1 MIPRIRNILYAT
13 DLSKNS
19 AYAFRWA
26 VNSAQKHDARIH
38 ILHVLER
45 LSPAEETTLSLHA
58 YLPQLDKIRKETRG
72 ELIDRIKKRLGE
84 FARREL
90 QDDTETL
97 KRVASILVVD
107 GDPADEILKQA
118 DEQNCDVIIMGT
130 HGKGL
135 IRHTFLGSVSEKV
148 LHRVRKPVFII
159 PIPREDTD
167 ITFNDI

>member
-1 MIPRIRNILYAT
+1 VISRIN
-13 DLSKNS
+13 K
-19 AYAFRWA
+19 
-26 VNSAQKHDARIH
+26 
-38 ILHVLER
+38 R
-45 LSPAEETTLSLHA
+45 LS
-58 YLPQLDKIRKETRG
+58 
-72 ELIDRIKKRLGE
+72 E

-90 QDDTETL
+90 QEDAETL

-118 DEQNCDVIIMGT
+118 DELNCDVIIMGT

-135 IRHTFLGSVSEKV
+135 IQHTFLGSVSEKV